1 MDSRNRLRALAA
13 GLAAL
18 MLSSLAS
25 AAPVAV
31 GRDQSVALADP
42 SIVRVEVLGADNV
55 APGDPDAVVVDF
67 SGQNACL
74 VYVYEDSATLNQDV
88 RLALFDANDDIVGL
102 PIINVTNAYHNTV
115 DAACG
120 QVIIPVTN
128 TPPVAV
134 DDNFGVD
141 YAGANVLAND
151 TDADGDPITASLVTG
166 PQNGSLTLNQDG
178 TFEYTPNQG
187 FSGADS
193 FTYRAGDFEDL
204 SNVATVSLLV
214 PEPPPANT
222 PPVAVDDNFG
232 ADYAGRNVLANDT
245 DADGDTLG
253 ATLIE
258 GPQNGTVTLNQ
269 DGSFAYVPDEGF
281 FGTDSFAY
289 RAGDDTSLSNAATVT
304 LIVLEP
310 EPDNAPPVAAND
322 DFGSGFADANVL
334 ANDSD
339 PDGDALSAV
348 LEQAPANGSLTLSA
362 DGSFSYT
369 PAPGFI
375 GEVTFTYRASDGELQ
390 SNVASARFVISPQ
403 ASSPPVA
410 VDDDFA
416 DDFDAGNVLDND
428 LFFNR
433 DSLTV
438 VKVTDPVGGTLQ
450 INPDGSYVYRPFA
463 GFTGDDSFTYLIR
476 DQQGRDSNI
485 ATVVF
490 SVDGDEAGEEG
501 VTGKQDADGTT
512 VIANA
517 SPNELRVSRRI
528 DSICTRLE
536 PGNADQEDLLN
547 LCTSLRKQ
555 GTTAKQALVA
565 LRALTPEELAAMGKS
580 VRVLSFSRF
589 RNIGA
594 RMARVR
600 EGGAKGLSLAGLNL
614 RYGDTIVS
622 GDQLDAALEE
632 SRDALGMGASGDSE
646 GEGELLAGSRV
657 GLWVR
662 GDLSFGE
669 QDRTGLESGFD
680 FDAQTLTGGLDYRIN
695 DNLFV
700 GTSLSV
706 GKTEVD
712 FEDNAAST
720 DTDNYALA
728 FYGSAYR
735 GDSFVD
741 AVASYGWSDVETER
755 NIVYQD
761 FDGSVNRRAQAST
774 DGNEY
779 YISLNVGHSL
789 EFSGIKFDPLVRFF
803 YLDGEFDGFTETGAG
818 GLDLIVD
825 KQGFESMSLTASG
838 QFSYTFLP
846 SWGVVTP
853 YVRLEYT
860 SELEDSAD
868 GVRYRFANDPFAA
881 AEESLLI
888 DVDDPDSSYFIYG
901 AGVAAQF
908 AYGVSA
914 FVSYQ
919 ALGSYENLSGEI
931 VSLGMRWEMSF

>member
-1 MDSRNRLRALAA
+1 MDICHRARVFAA

-18 MLSSLAS
+18 TLSSLAS

-31 GRDQSVALADP
+31 GRDQSVALQDP
-42 SIVRVEVLGADNV
+42 SIVRVEVLGAENV
-55 APGDPDAVVVDF
+55 APGDPGAVVVDF
-67 SGQNACL
+67 TGQNACL
-74 VYVYEDSATLNQDV
+74 VYVYEDTATLNQDV

-102 PIINVTNAYHNTV
+102 PIINVTNAYHNSVDPSCGTV
-115 DAACG
+115 A
-120 QVIIPVTN
+120 IPATN
-128 TPPVAV
+128 TPPVAA
-134 DDNFGVD
+134 DDNFGAD
-141 YAGANVLAND
+141 YAGRNVLSND
-151 TDADGDPITASLVTG
+151 FDADGDPITASLVTG
-166 PQNGSLTLNQDG
+166 PQNGSLTLNQSG
-178 TFEYTPNQG
+178 TFVYVPDEDFFGT
-187 FSGADS
+187 DS
-193 FTYRAGDFEDL
+193 FTYRAGDFESL
-204 SNVATVSLLV
+204 SNVATATLLV
-214 PEPPPANT
+214 PEPVNNAPN
-222 PPVAVDDNFG
+222 AVDDDFG
-232 ADYAGRNVLANDT
+232 AD
-245 DADGDTLG
+245 
-253 ATLIE
+253 
-258 GPQNGTVTLNQ
+258 
-269 DGSFAYVPDEGF
+269 
-281 FGTDSFAY
+281 
-289 RAGDDTSLSNAATVT
+289 
-304 LIVLEP
+304 
-310 EPDNAPPVAAND
+310 
-322 DFGSGFADANVL
+322 FADANVL

-348 LEQAPANGSLTLSA
+348 LEQAPGNGTLTLNSS
-362 DGSFSYT
+362 GSFSYS
-369 PAPGFI
+369 PAPGFV
-375 GEVTFTYRASDGELQ
+375 GEVSFSYRASDGELQ
-390 SNVASARFVISPQ
+390 SSVASVRFVISPE

-416 DDFDAGNVLDND
+416 DDFDTGNVLDND

-433 DSLTV
+433 DTLTV
-438 VKVTDPVGGTLQ
+438 VKVTDPMGGTLQ

-463 GFTGDDSFTYLIR
+463 GFTGGDSFTYLIR
-476 DQQGRDSNI
+476 DQQGRDSNV
-485 ATVVF
+485 ATVGF
-490 SVDGDEAGEEG
+490 NVDGDAAGEEG

-512 VIANA
+512 VIASA

-536 PGNADQEDLLN
+536 PDNADQEDLLN
-547 LCTSLRKQ
+547 LCTNLRSQ

-565 LRALTPEELAAMGKS
+565 LQALTPEELAAMGKS

-600 EGGAKGLSLAGLNL
+600 EGGSKGLSLAGLNL
-614 RYGDTIVS
+614 RYGDTVVS

-632 SRDALGMGASGDSE
+632 SRKALGMGASGDSE
-646 GEGELLAGSRV
+646 GEGELLAGSRA

-712 FEDNAAST
+712 FDANAAST

-728 FYGSAYR
+728 FYGSVYR
-735 GDSFVD
+735 GASFMD

-761 FDGSVNRRAQAST
+761 FGGSVNRRAQAST

-789 EFSGIKFDPLVRFF
+789 DFSGFKFDPLVRFF

-818 GLDLIVD
+818 GLDLVVD

-838 QFSYTFLP
+838 QLSYTLLP

-860 SELEDSAD
+860 SEFEDSAD